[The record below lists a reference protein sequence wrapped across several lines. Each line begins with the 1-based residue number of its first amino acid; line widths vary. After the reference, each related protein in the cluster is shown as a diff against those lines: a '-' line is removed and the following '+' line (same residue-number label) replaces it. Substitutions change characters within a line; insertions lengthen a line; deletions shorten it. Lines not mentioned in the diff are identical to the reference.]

1 MHLGGI
7 DPYREGK
14 GENFMSEIPPRRRQT
29 ILFEVNYLLKVP
41 GFAEP
46 FRSKDMRYN
55 PESNIL
61 LIKAPDVIPFYE
73 TDSMRVETL
82 DLEVPAIMRQGLAN
96 SGWLEMAMSEFISI
110 LRLMYSVE
118 D

>member
-1 MHLGGI
+1 
-7 DPYREGK
+7 
-14 GENFMSEIPPRRRQT
+14 MSEIPPRRRQT
-29 ILFEVNYLLKVP
+29 ILFEVNYLVKVP

-46 FRSKDMRYN
+46 FRSKDMRFN

-61 LIKAPDVIPFYE
+61 LIKAPDVTPFYD
-73 TDSMRVETL
+73 TDSLRVEIL

-96 SGWLEMAMSEFISI
+96 DGWMGLAMGEFISI

-118 D
+118 N